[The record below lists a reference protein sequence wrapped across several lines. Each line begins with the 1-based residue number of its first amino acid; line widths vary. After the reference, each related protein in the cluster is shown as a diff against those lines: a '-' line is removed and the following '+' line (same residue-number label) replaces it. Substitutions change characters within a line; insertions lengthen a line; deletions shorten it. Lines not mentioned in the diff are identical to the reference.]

1 MPINHQRV
9 LDEYLVLVPRTRST
23 VADNIHIFFI
33 YLFFLP
39 LFMVVDYIFL
49 YLLTNI
55 LFTKANDPNFEMFGS
70 FSPPTRTTATNRG
83 MHCFSLRRCKDIYFL
98 AGAGSSSGAADFF
111 LDLQQKQQ
119 MNPQDKQ

>member
-1 MPINHQRV
+1 
-9 LDEYLVLVPRTRST
+9 
-23 VADNIHIFFI
+23 
-33 YLFFLP
+33 
-39 LFMVVDYIFL
+39 MVVDYISFFIFSPT
-49 YLLTNI
+49 YFI
-55 LFTKANDPNFEMFGS
+55 HQSKRSQFEMFGS